1 MKTKIIKNIIGPL
14 EVNHSLID
22 INLSSLI
29 VDGGKNHKLNLK
41 KSFTIGDSDSS
52 NSPCDIQL
60 STDKDAS
67 DLHFALEQLDA
78 DEDIIECYGF
88 FGGRLDH
95 QMMLIGDISN
105 YIENKNT
112 VFNIYSKLKLEL
124 TIYPKGV
131 HQIKRRGLFSI
142 LSFKEQKISLFGNI
156 KYELGIL
163 SPKTL
168 SAVSSQGLSNEGFG
182 EFSLSCASSIVIF
195 YPDNDNKHQ

>member
-14 EVNHSLID
+14 EVNLSLID

-60 STDKDAS
+60 SKEKDAS
-67 DLHFALEQLDA
+67 DLHFALNELDA
-78 DEDIIECYGF
+78 NEDIIECYGL

-105 YIENKNT
+105 YIEDRNT
-112 VFNIYSKLKLEL
+112 VFNIYSKLKLEI

-131 HQIKRRGLFSI
+131 HQIKRYGLFSL
-142 LSFKEQKISLFGNI
+142 LSFKEQEISLFGNI
-156 KYELGIL
+156 KYKLGVI

-168 SAVSSQGLSNEGFG
+168 IPVSSQGLSNEGFG
-182 EFSLSCASSIVIF
+182 EFSLNCASPIVVF
-195 YPDNDNKHQ
+195 YPDNDNNPQ